1 MVMHQM
7 SGAACIGLVTL
18 PSFSLPLP
26 PALLSSYDQR
36 GLLAITCVGLAGLVA
51 MRQMNGAVWGP
62 LFSVSLDFQCEIV
75 LDTSLRFNTDR
86 TDHTDPPGTDMGRSH
101 RFSQHTHNSGGS
113 SSSESRRKG
122 GKRALVWHVLDI
134 LATQWVPDVFA
145 IFSWYGF
152 YTWLPLRWQ
161 GTTMRAELVH
171 VAASMG
177 VAVGCYAAQFVLA
190 GWVDESYPRRGG
202 SSSSSRAREREGL
215 GRSSSMSSDSGS
227 RSPGR
232 QSVSSLGAGST
243 NGTISG
249 GPQPLPLPPPSPPLR
264 LHSPPAPHPLAQAP
278 LPDHPPSTRLTDN
291 ALCVV
296 PPFLSGKYLAE
307 LFLYLWAFVAA
318 NLLWVFFWN
327 LLDDHFLPSRPL
339 LSNWLC
345 ALGGLSLEFILNVA
359 STEVAGGVYL
369 DGAGEGSSGLFFPV
383 CYFGELAAYRASIKS
398 ASTYALYRRSTAAA
412 IMAASSSSI
421 EGGGGE
427 VEGGGS
433 PMREITLSGKMRSL
447 SLSVGEKE
455 RSRERGRAGGRK
467 GEVVGVMSPVS
478 LEFGRA
484 ESRVGLLAD
493 EAGRST
499 GGGKRKDEGK
509 NGGRKDGDKG
519 RRKSES
525 SLGAGKASRRGG
537 DFA

>member
-1 MVMHQM
+1 MLMHQRYM
-7 SGAACIGLVTL
+7 IEYIGLVIL
-18 PSFSLPLP
+18 PSFLPPLP
-26 PALLSSYDQR
+26 PSLSCSYDQR
-36 GLLAITCVGLAGLVA
+36 GLWAITCVGLAGLIA

-75 LDTSLRFNTDR
+75 LDTSLRFQTDR
-86 TDHTDPPGTDMGRSH
+86 TDHTDYKGMGKGRSH
-101 RFSQHTHNSGGS
+101 RSSQLTHKSRGSRSSGSGR
-113 SSSESRRKG
+113 E
-122 GKRALVWHVLDI
+122 GKTRALVLHVLDI

-145 IFSWYGF
+145 IFSWYGL
-152 YTWLPLRWQ
+152 YTWLPLKWQ

-190 GWVDESYPRRGG
+190 GWVDASFPRGG
-202 SSSSSRAREREGL
+202 NSNNSSSSSSRAK
-215 GRSSSMSSDSGS
+215 GRNVLEKGGSMSSDGGSGS
-227 RSPGR
+227 PGS
-232 QSVSSLGAGST
+232 QSVSDVGAGST
-243 NGTISG
+243 NGTTSG
-249 GPQPLPLPPPSPPLR
+249 VLQPVPPTT
-264 LHSPPAPHPLAQAP
+264 SPPASHSLTEAP
-278 LPDHPPSTRLTDN
+278 LTDHPPSERWKNN
-291 ALCVV
+291 ALCAV

-327 LLDDHFLPSRPL
+327 LLDDHFLPSHPL

-345 ALGGLSLEFILNVA
+345 ALGGLCLEFILNVA

-412 IMAASSSSI
+412 MMAASLSSRD
-421 EGGGGE
+421 GRGKG
-427 VEGGGS
+427 EGGGS
-433 PMREITLSGKMRSL
+433 PMREIALSGKVRSL
-447 SLSVGEKE
+447 SLSAGE
-455 RSRERGRAGGRK
+455 RERGRERERVGGRK
-467 GEVVGVMSPVS
+467 VQVVGDMSPVS

-484 ESRVGLLAD
+484 ESQVGLLAD
-493 EAGRST
+493 EAERSIWGGRGKEGRN
-499 GGGKRKDEGK
+499 GGGKDRG
-509 NGGRKDGDKG
+509 KG

-525 SLGAGKASRRGG
+525 SLVAGKELGRG